1 MRGMQRR
8 LSFTAGSARAVGL
21 ALGLLVLAAC
31 SPPPVLV
38 SYDGAVTKSQPV
50 FVATSR
56 NEVGGDPPGYGGDR
70 AARVQF
76 AEYDVSIPPN
86 RSPGDLRLPSGDPDP
101 TTDFLTTG
109 TERFASEAAF
119 IAAVNRA
126 LAPLPAADRHI
137 TLYIHGYNTGFATS
151 VLRAAQVAEDFRLKG
166 PVVVFSWP
174 SAERPTHYVYD
185 RDSTLYSRDQFALT
199 LKALA
204 RTNATGIN
212 VLAHSMGGFLAM
224 EGLNRL
230 SLGGDRATLG
240 KVAAVVLA
248 EPDIDLDVFRT
259 QVAGI
264 DLRRLGLVVLVSE
277 RDRILQLSSFVAGGL
292 PRLGEPENL
301 ETLRQLG
308 VIVVDVSNFSDGTWG
323 EHGAFQRS
331 PELLAMIASGELAT
345 ALQTGRE
352 GENLVVG
359 ALNAVGTVALAV
371 AYFPYELTQ

>member
-1 MRGMQRR
+1 MIG
-8 LSFTAGSARAVGL
+8 LRAVVL
-21 ALGLLVLAAC
+21 TLVLVSLAAC
-31 SPPPVLV
+31 ATKPVLV
-38 SYDGAVTKSQPV
+38 AYDGAVSRSRSV

-56 NEVGGDPPGYGGDR
+56 NVLGGDPPAYGGAR
-70 AARVQF
+70 AARVHL
-76 AEYDVSIPPN
+76 AEYAVSIPPQ
-86 RSPGDLRLPSGDPDP
+86 RAPGDLRLPSGDPDP
-101 TTDFLTTG
+101 ETDFLTHG
-109 TERFASEAAF
+109 TETFEGEAGF

-126 LAPLPAADRHI
+126 LAPLAAAERHI
-137 TLYIHGYNTGFATS
+137 TLYVHGYNTGFATS
-151 VLRAAQVAEDFRLKG
+151 VLRAAQVAEDYRLKG

-185 RDSTLYSRDQFALT
+185 RDSTLYSRDQFVQT

-204 RTNATGIN
+204 KTRATGIN
-212 VLAHSMGGFLAM
+212 VMAHSMGGFLVM

-230 SLGGDRATLG
+230 ALGGDRATLG
-240 KVAAVVLA
+240 KVAAVALA

-277 RDRILQLSSFVAGGL
+277 RDRMLQLSSFVAGGL

-301 ETLRQLG
+301 ETLRRLG
-308 VIVVDVSNFSDGTWG
+308 VIVVDVSNFSDGTLG
-323 EHGAFQRS
+323 EHNAFQRS
-331 PELLAMIASGELAT
+331 PELLEMIASGKLAS

-352 GENLVVG
+352 GQNLMVG

-371 AYFPYELTQ
+371 AYFPYELAQ